1 MVVLYRPLSVDR
13 VVWVALFTELERVV
27 VPVRSIARPVL
38 ESYALPEVSMMRVLG
53 AVELVLL
60 LTPELL
66 LPDNAVRVLPL
77 DDLPESLAVSEVV
90 LLAELV
96 R

>member
-1 MVVLYRPLSVDR
+1 M
-13 VVWVALFTELERVV
+13 
-27 VPVRSIARPVL
+27 I
-38 ESYALPEVSMMRVLG
+38 RVLG

-66 LPDNAVRVLPL
+66 LPDKAVRVLPL
-77 DDLPESLAVSEVV
+77 DDQPESLAASEVV